1 LGSHRDDDSETEEV
15 AMTIISAP
23 QQYNT
28 DDLFVDL
35 SAIVEKS
42 LFLKVEGMNFAGS
55 VKLKAAASMIGA
67 ARAEGRLNPW
77 SIVVESSSGN
87 LGVALAMVCANYG
100 YRFICVTDDRC
111 NLQTRKL
118 IEAFGAEV
126 HIIDVPHPETGLLG
140 ARIEHL
146 ASICAK
152 NPDAVWLNQYENPA
166 NAGAHYAQTGP
177 AIAQNFPHVDVVFVG
192 AGTCGTLM
200 GTARWFKQH
209 RPDVKIVAIDVEGSV
224 SFGGLAATRRI
235 PGLGMGMTPPA
246 LDRSMVDDVEI
257 VPETETLR
265 MCQRLAM
272 RGFLFGGS
280 TGTVVAGAS
289 AWMARHGTPGMTA
302 VTLAPDSGER
312 YLDTVY
318 APVWREEHYGARARL
333 TGRHVLPDKLPAPPP
348 ASTA

>member
-1 LGSHRDDDSETEEV
+1 
-15 AMTIISAP
+15 MTIISAP

-35 SAIVEKS
+35 RAIVEQN

-55 VKLKAAASMIGA
+55 VKLKAATSMIRA
-67 ARAEGRLNPW
+67 AEAEGRLNPW
-77 SIVVESSSGN
+77 SIIVESSSGN
-87 LGVALAMVCANYG
+87 LGVALAMVCANRG

-111 NLQTRKL
+111 NIQTRRL
-118 IEAFGAEV
+118 IEAYGGEV
-126 HIIDVPHPETGLLG
+126 HVVDVPHPETGLLG

-146 ASICAK
+146 TSICAE

-177 AIAQNFPHVDVVFVG
+177 AIAANIPDVDVVFVG

-200 GTARWFKQH
+200 GTARWFRRH
-209 RPDVKIVAIDVEGSV
+209 RPDVTIVAIDVEGSV
-224 SFGGLAATRRI
+224 SFGGPAATRRI

-246 LDRSMVDDVEI
+246 LDRSLVDDV
-257 VPETETLR
+257 VMVSETETLR

-280 TGTVVAGAS
+280 TGTVVAGAV
-289 AWMARHGTPGMTA
+289 AWMKQHGRPGMTA
-302 VTLAPDSGER
+302 VTMAPDSGER
-312 YLDTVY
+312 YLETVY

-333 TGRHVLPDKLPAPPP
+333 TGRHTLPAQLPTAPSP
-348 ASTA
+348 AA

>member
-1 LGSHRDDDSETEEV
+1 
-15 AMTIISAP
+15 MTIISAP
-23 QQYNT
+23 QEFNT
-28 DDLFVDL
+28 NGLFVDL
-35 SAIVEKS
+35 STMVVDKS

-55 VKLKAAASMIGA
+55 VKLKAAASMIA
-67 ARAEGRLNPW
+67 AAEAEGRLNPW
-77 SIVVESSSGN
+77 SIIVESSSGN
-87 LGVALAMVCANYG
+87 MGVALAMVCANRG

-111 NLQTRKL
+111 NPQTRHL
-118 IEAFGAEV
+118 IEAFGGEV
-126 HIIDVPHPETGLLG
+126 HVVDVPHPKTALLG
-140 ARIEHL
+140 ARLEHL
-146 ASICAK
+146 DSICAE

-177 AIAQNFPHVDVVFVG
+177 AIAANFPRVNVVFVG

-209 RPDVKIVAIDVEGSV
+209 RPDVTIVAIDVEGSV
-224 SFGGLAATRRI
+224 SFGGRAAPRHI
-235 PGLGMGMTPPA
+235 PGLGMAMTPFA
-246 LDRSMVDDVEI
+246 LDRSMIDDVVI

-289 AWMARHGTPGMTA
+289 TWLAQHGTPGLTA
-302 VTLAPDSGER
+302 VTLAPDAGER

-318 APVWREEHYGARARL
+318 APLWREEHYGARSRL
-333 TGRHVLPDKLPAPPP
+333 TGRHTLPTQLPPTQQPPPAPPP
-348 ASTA
+348 AA